1 MRPAKQNGWLSD
13 QVSLCVR
20 GQTWDQTLHT
30 AQIRHSLPEGI
41 VCACQVK
48 LVNHLGKDLTEE
60 Q

>member
-13 QVSLCVR
+13 WVSLCAD
-20 GQTWDQTLHT
+20 GQPWDQTLHT
-30 AQIRHSLPEGI
+30 AQIRHGLLEGI
-41 VCACQVK
+41 VCACWLK